1 MENKKRKNSKT
12 SPINRSKRAGMMIFF
27 TISVI
32 LLALAIHFVYV
43 SATKTVKGRKLSESE
58 LKHFVSNQ
66 TIQPKRGEIFDSTG
80 QVLAENTTTY
90 NLYAIVDKSYK
101 SNGKALY
108 VVNKKKTAKLLSK
121 VIDMKESDILKRLD
135 AKKGTFQVEFG
146 SAGQNLS
153 ISQHDKIVAA
163 KLPGLKFTTNASR
176 LYPNGVFASQIVGL
190 TANKTNSK
198 TQSTKMTGIM
208 GIEESMNKYLAGK
221 AGVKTGQQTA
231 SGVAL
236 TSSTNKKVKEGDNVY
251 LTLNYNLQY
260 QLESLMSHV
269 YKVTKPKAMTAILV
283 NAKTGAILA
292 ATQRPTFNA
301 STKKGLS
308 NMWDNLLVQD
318 PIEPGSTMKVFTLSA
333 AIDTGHWNPTAT
345 FKSGELN
352 VGSQKVYDAE
362 DDMGVLTYR
371 EGFARSSNV
380 AFAKTEISMGPTIWR
395 NYINKFRFLKATK
408 TMLPNESAGSIVFNE
423 PIEQA
428 DTAFGQG
435 IDVTPMQIVQGL
447 TAVANDGREIRPYL
461 VSKVVNPDTNK
472 VVYKNKK
479 QVLSRTMKKTTA
491 EQVRKDMI
499 DVVNLPDGT
508 AKTYSL
514 AKEGYQIA
522 AKTGTAQIA
531 IDGKYTDNYDEST
544 HSVEVLVPAKHP
556 KFIFYMYLKQP
567 EKFIGGLADTTINT
581 VFHPLI
587 LSALNA
593 AKASS
598 NVKVKNATVP
608 DLQGKIASG
617 VEASLKSAGLTLVIV
632 GDSSKKITSQSI
644 SPETKIVSGQKI
656 FVKTSGDV
664 VMPNMKGWS
673 ISDVSTFSSLTGINL
688 SYSGA
693 GKVVSQSISTK
704 STIKKGENL
713 GVKLQ

>member
-1 MENKKRKNSKT
+1 
-12 SPINRSKRAGMMIFF
+12 MMIFF

-32 LLALAIHFVYV
+32 LLALAIHFIYV
-43 SATKTVKGRKLSESE
+43 SATRTVKGRKLSESE

-66 TIQPKRGEIFDSTG
+66 TVQAKRGGIFDSTG

-108 VVNKKKTAKLLSK
+108 VVNKKKTAKFLAK
-121 VIDMKESDILKRLD
+121 VIDMKESDILKRLN

-190 TANKTNSK
+190 TSTKSNS
-198 TQSTKMTGIM
+198 KMTGIM

-221 AGVKTGQQTA
+221 SGVKTVQETA
-231 SGVAL
+231 TGVPL
-236 TSSTNKKVKEGDNVY
+236 TSSTNKKVKDGDDVY

-269 YKVTKPKAMTAILV
+269 YKVTKPKAMTAMLV

-345 FKSGELN
+345 FKSGELSI
-352 VGSQKVYDAE
+352 GSQKVYDAE
-362 DDMGVLTYR
+362 DNMGVLTYR

-395 NYINKFRFLKATK
+395 KYINKFRFLKATK

-435 IDVTPMQIVQGL
+435 IDVTPMQIVQAL
-447 TAVANDGREIRPYL
+447 TAVANNGREIRPYL

-479 QVLSRTMKKTTA
+479 KFLSRTMKKSTA

-499 DVVNLPDGT
+499 DVVNLSDGT

-531 IDGKYTDNYDEST
+531 INGKYTDNYDEST

-556 KFIFYMYLKQP
+556 KFIFYMYLREP

-593 AKASS
+593 AKANS

-617 VEASLKSAGLTLVIV
+617 VESTLKNAGLNPIII
-632 GDSSKKITSQSI
+632 GDRSKKITSQSI
-644 SPETKIVSGQKI
+644 SADTKIVSGQKI

-664 VMPNMKGWS
+664 IMPNMNGWS
-673 ISDVSTFSSLTGINL
+673 ISDVSTFASLTGIKL

-693 GKVVSQSISTK
+693 GKVISQSISAK

>member
-1 MENKKRKNSKT
+1 MEKKKRKTSKT

-32 LLALAIHFVYV
+32 LLALAIHFIYV
-43 SATKTVKGRKLSESE
+43 SATRTVKGRKLSESE
-58 LKHFVSNQ
+58 LKHFVPNQ
-66 TIQPKRGEIFDSTG
+66 TVQAKRGGIFDSTG

-108 VVNKKKTAKLLSK
+108 VVNKKKTAKFLAK
-121 VIDMKESDILKRLD
+121 VIDMKESDILKRLN

-190 TANKTNSK
+190 TSTKSNS
-198 TQSTKMTGIM
+198 KMTGIM

-221 AGVKTGQQTA
+221 SGVKTGQETA
-231 SGVAL
+231 TGVPL
-236 TSSTNKKVKEGDNVY
+236 TSSTNKKVKDGDDVY

-269 YKVTKPKAMTAILV
+269 YKVTKPKAMTAMLV

-345 FKSGELN
+345 FKSGELSI
-352 VGSQKVYDAE
+352 GSQKVYDAE
-362 DDMGVLTYR
+362 DNMGVLTYR

-395 NYINKFRFLKATK
+395 KYINKFRFLKATK

-423 PIEQA
+423 PIEQV

-435 IDVTPMQIVQGL
+435 IDVTPMQIVQAL
-447 TAVANDGREIRPYL
+447 TAVANNGREIRPYL

-479 QVLSRTMKKTTA
+479 KFLSRTMKKSTA

-499 DVVNLPDGT
+499 DVVNLSDGT

-531 IDGKYTDNYDEST
+531 INGKYTDNYDEST

-556 KFIFYMYLKQP
+556 KFIFYMYLREP

-593 AKASS
+593 AKANS

-617 VEASLKSAGLTLVIV
+617 VESTLKNAGLNPIII
-632 GDSSKKITSQSI
+632 GDSSKKITLQSI
-644 SPETKIVSGQKI
+644 SADTKIVSGQKI

-664 VMPNMKGWS
+664 IMPNMKGWS
-673 ISDVSTFSSLTGINL
+673 ISDVSTFASLTGIKL

-693 GKVVSQSISTK
+693 GKVVSQSISAK

>member
-1 MENKKRKNSKT
+1 MEKKKRKTSKT

-32 LLALAIHFVYV
+32 LLALAIHFIYV
-43 SATKTVKGRKLSESE
+43 SATRTVKGRKLSESE

-66 TIQPKRGEIFDSTG
+66 TVQAKRGGIFDSTG

-108 VVNKKKTAKLLSK
+108 VVNKKKTAKFLAK
-121 VIDMKESDILKRLD
+121 VIDMKESDILKRLN

-190 TANKTNSK
+190 TSTKSNS
-198 TQSTKMTGIM
+198 KMTGIM

-221 AGVKTGQQTA
+221 SGVKTVQETA
-231 SGVAL
+231 TGVPL
-236 TSSTNKKVKEGDNVY
+236 TSSTNKKVKDGDDVY

-269 YKVTKPKAMTAILV
+269 YKVTKPKAMTAMLV

-345 FKSGELN
+345 FKSGELSI
-352 VGSQKVYDAE
+352 GSQKVYDAE
-362 DDMGVLTYR
+362 DNMGVLTYR

-395 NYINKFRFLKATK
+395 KYINKFRFLKATK

-435 IDVTPMQIVQGL
+435 IDVTPMQIVQAL
-447 TAVANDGREIRPYL
+447 TAVANNGREIRPYL

-479 QVLSRTMKKTTA
+479 KFLSRTMKKSTA

-499 DVVNLPDGT
+499 DVVNLSDGT

-531 IDGKYTDNYDEST
+531 INGKYTDNYDEST

-556 KFIFYMYLKQP
+556 KFIFYMYLREP

-593 AKASS
+593 AKANS

-617 VEASLKSAGLTLVIV
+617 VESTLKNAGLNPIII
-632 GDSSKKITSQSI
+632 GDRSKKITSQSI
-644 SPETKIVSGQKI
+644 SADTKIVSGQKI

-664 VMPNMKGWS
+664 IMPNMKGWS
-673 ISDVSTFSSLTGINL
+673 ISDVSTFASLTGIKL

-693 GKVVSQSISTK
+693 GKVISQSISAK

>member
-1 MENKKRKNSKT
+1 MEKKKRKTSKT

-32 LLALAIHFVYV
+32 LLALAIHFIYV
-43 SATKTVKGRKLSESE
+43 SASRTVKGRKLSESE

-66 TIQPKRGEIFDSTG
+66 TVQAKRGGIFDSTG

-108 VVNKKKTAKLLSK
+108 VVNKKKTAKFLAK
-121 VIDMKESDILKRLD
+121 VIDMKESDILKRLN

-190 TANKTNSK
+190 TSTKSNS
-198 TQSTKMTGIM
+198 KMTGIM

-221 AGVKTGQQTA
+221 SGVKTGQETA
-231 SGVAL
+231 TGVPL
-236 TSSTNKKVKEGDNVY
+236 TSSTNKKVKDGDDVY

-269 YKVTKPKAMTAILV
+269 YKVTKPKAMTAMLV

-345 FKSGELN
+345 FKSGELSI
-352 VGSQKVYDAE
+352 GSQKVYDAE
-362 DDMGVLTYR
+362 DNMGVLTYR

-380 AFAKTEISMGPTIWR
+380 AFAKTEISMGPTTWR
-395 NYINKFRFLKATK
+395 KYINKFRFLKATK

-435 IDVTPMQIVQGL
+435 IDVTPMQIVQAL
-447 TAVANDGREIRPYL
+447 TAVANNGREIRPYL

-479 QVLSRTMKKTTA
+479 KFLSRTMKKSTA

-499 DVVNLPDGT
+499 DVVNLSDGT

-531 IDGKYTDNYDEST
+531 INGKYTDNYDEST

-556 KFIFYMYLKQP
+556 KFIFYMYLREP

-593 AKASS
+593 AKANS

-617 VEASLKSAGLTLVIV
+617 VESTLKNAGLNPIII

-644 SPETKIVSGQKI
+644 SADTKIVSGQKI

-664 VMPNMKGWS
+664 IMPNMKGWS
-673 ISDVSTFSSLTGINL
+673 ISDVSTFASLTGIKL

-693 GKVVSQSISTK
+693 GKVVSQSISAK

>member
-1 MENKKRKNSKT
+1 MEKKKRKTSKT

-32 LLALAIHFVYV
+32 LLALAIHFIYV
-43 SATKTVKGRKLSESE
+43 SATRTVKGRKLSESE

-66 TIQPKRGEIFDSTG
+66 TVQAKRGGIFDSTG

-108 VVNKKKTAKLLSK
+108 VVNKKKTAKFLAK
-121 VIDMKESDILKRLD
+121 VIDMKESDILKRLN

-190 TANKTNSK
+190 TSTKSNS
-198 TQSTKMTGIM
+198 KMTGIM

-221 AGVKTGQQTA
+221 SGVKTVQETA
-231 SGVAL
+231 TGVPL
-236 TSSTNKKVKEGDNVY
+236 TSSTNKKVKDGDDVY

-269 YKVTKPKAMTAILV
+269 YKVTKPKAMTAMLV

-345 FKSGELN
+345 FKSGELSI
-352 VGSQKVYDAE
+352 GSQKVYDAE
-362 DDMGVLTYR
+362 DNMGVLTYR

-395 NYINKFRFLKATK
+395 KYINKFRFLKATK

-435 IDVTPMQIVQGL
+435 IDVTPMQIVQAL
-447 TAVANDGREIRPYL
+447 TAVANNGREIRPYL

-479 QVLSRTMKKTTA
+479 KFLSRTMKKSTA

-499 DVVNLPDGT
+499 DVVNLSDGT

-531 IDGKYTDNYDEST
+531 INGKYTDNYDEST

-556 KFIFYMYLKQP
+556 KFIFYMYLREP

-593 AKASS
+593 AKANS

-617 VEASLKSAGLTLVIV
+617 VESTLKNAGLNPIII
-632 GDSSKKITSQSI
+632 GDRSKKITSQSI
-644 SPETKIVSGQKI
+644 SADTKIVSGQKI

-664 VMPNMKGWS
+664 IMPNMNGWS
-673 ISDVSTFSSLTGINL
+673 ISDVSTFASLTGIKL

-693 GKVVSQSISTK
+693 GKVISQSISAK

>member
-1 MENKKRKNSKT
+1 MEKKKRKTSKT

-32 LLALAIHFVYV
+32 LLALAIHFIYV
-43 SATKTVKGRKLSESE
+43 SATRTVKGRKLSESE

-66 TIQPKRGEIFDSTG
+66 TVQAKRGGIFDSTG

-108 VVNKKKTAKLLSK
+108 VVNKKKTAKFLAK
-121 VIDMKESDILKRLD
+121 VIDMKESDILKRLN

-190 TANKTNSK
+190 TSTKSNS
-198 TQSTKMTGIM
+198 KMTGIM

-221 AGVKTGQQTA
+221 SGVKTVQETA
-231 SGVAL
+231 TGVPL
-236 TSSTNKKVKEGDNVY
+236 TSSTNKKVKDGDDVY

-269 YKVTKPKAMTAILV
+269 YKVTKPKAMTAMLV

-345 FKSGELN
+345 FKSGELSI
-352 VGSQKVYDAE
+352 GSQKVYDAE
-362 DDMGVLTYR
+362 DNMGVLTYR

-395 NYINKFRFLKATK
+395 KYINKFRFLKATK

-435 IDVTPMQIVQGL
+435 IDVTPMQIVQAL
-447 TAVANDGREIRPYL
+447 TAVANNGREIRPYL

-479 QVLSRTMKKTTA
+479 KFLSRTMKKSTA

-499 DVVNLPDGT
+499 DVVNLSDGT

-531 IDGKYTDNYDEST
+531 INGKYTDNYDEST

-556 KFIFYMYLKQP
+556 KFIFYMYLREP

-593 AKASS
+593 AKANS

-617 VEASLKSAGLTLVIV
+617 VESTLKNAGLNPIII

-644 SPETKIVSGQKI
+644 SADTKILSGQKI

-664 VMPNMKGWS
+664 IMPNMNGWS
-673 ISDVSTFSSLTGINL
+673 ISDVSTFASLTGIKL

-693 GKVVSQSISTK
+693 GKVVSQSISAK

>member
-1 MENKKRKNSKT
+1 MEKKKRKTSKT

-32 LLALAIHFVYV
+32 LLALAIHFIYV
-43 SATKTVKGRKLSESE
+43 SATRTVKGRKLSESE

-66 TIQPKRGEIFDSTG
+66 TVQAKRGGIFDSTG

-108 VVNKKKTAKLLSK
+108 VVNKKKTAKFLAK
-121 VIDMKESDILKRLD
+121 VIDMKESDILKRLN

-190 TANKTNSK
+190 TSTKSNS
-198 TQSTKMTGIM
+198 KMTGIM

-221 AGVKTGQQTA
+221 SGVKTGQETA
-231 SGVAL
+231 TGVPL
-236 TSSTNKKVKEGDNVY
+236 TSSTNKKVKDGDDVY

-269 YKVTKPKAMTAILV
+269 YKVTKPKAMTAMLV

-345 FKSGELN
+345 FKSGELSI
-352 VGSQKVYDAE
+352 GSQKVYDAE
-362 DDMGVLTYR
+362 DNMGVLTYR

-395 NYINKFRFLKATK
+395 KYINKFRFLKATK

-435 IDVTPMQIVQGL
+435 IDVTPMQIVQAL
-447 TAVANDGREIRPYL
+447 TAVANNGREIRPYL

-479 QVLSRTMKKTTA
+479 KFLYRTMKKSTA

-499 DVVNLPDGT
+499 DVVNLSDGT

-531 IDGKYTDNYDEST
+531 INGKYTDNYDEST

-556 KFIFYMYLKQP
+556 KFIFYMYLREP

-593 AKASS
+593 AKANS

-617 VEASLKSAGLTLVIV
+617 VESALKNAGLNPIII

-644 SPETKIVSGQKI
+644 SADTKIVSGQKI

-664 VMPNMKGWS
+664 IMPNMKGWS
-673 ISDVSTFSSLTGINL
+673 ISDVSTFASLTGIKL

-693 GKVVSQSISTK
+693 GKVVSQSISAK

>member
-1 MENKKRKNSKT
+1 MEKKKRKTSKT

-32 LLALAIHFVYV
+32 LLALAIHFIYV
-43 SATKTVKGRKLSESE
+43 SATRTVKGRKLSESE

-66 TIQPKRGEIFDSTG
+66 TVQAKRGGIFDSTG

-108 VVNKKKTAKLLSK
+108 VVNKKKTAKFLAK
-121 VIDMKESDILKRLD
+121 VIDMKESDILKRLN

-190 TANKTNSK
+190 TSTKSNS
-198 TQSTKMTGIM
+198 KMTGIM

-221 AGVKTGQQTA
+221 SGVKTVQETA
-231 SGVAL
+231 TGVPL
-236 TSSTNKKVKEGDNVY
+236 TSSTNKKVKDGDDVY

-269 YKVTKPKAMTAILV
+269 YKVTKPKAMTAMLV

-345 FKSGELN
+345 FKSGELSI
-352 VGSQKVYDAE
+352 GSQKVYDAE
-362 DDMGVLTYR
+362 DNMGVLTYR

-395 NYINKFRFLKATK
+395 KYINKFRFLKATK

-435 IDVTPMQIVQGL
+435 IDVTPMQIVQAL
-447 TAVANDGREIRPYL
+447 TAVANNGREIRPYL

-479 QVLSRTMKKTTA
+479 KFLSRTMKKSTA

-499 DVVNLPDGT
+499 DVVNLSDGT

-531 IDGKYTDNYDEST
+531 INGKYTDNYDEST

-556 KFIFYMYLKQP
+556 KFIFYMYLREP

-593 AKASS
+593 AKANS

-617 VEASLKSAGLTLVIV
+617 VESTLKNAGLNPIII

-644 SPETKIVSGQKI
+644 SADTKILSGQKI

-664 VMPNMKGWS
+664 IMPNMNGWS
-673 ISDVSTFSSLTGINL
+673 ISDVSTFASLTGIKL

-693 GKVVSQSISTK
+693 GKVVSQSISAK

-713 GVKLQ
+713 GIKLQ

>member
-1 MENKKRKNSKT
+1 MEKKKRKTSKT

-32 LLALAIHFVYV
+32 LLALAIHFIYV
-43 SATKTVKGRKLSESE
+43 SATRTVKGRKLSESE

-66 TIQPKRGEIFDSTG
+66 TVQAKRGGIFDSTG

-108 VVNKKKTAKLLSK
+108 VVNKKKTAKFLAK
-121 VIDMKESDILKRLD
+121 VIDMKESDILKRLN

-190 TANKTNSK
+190 TSTKSNSK
-198 TQSTKMTGIM
+198 ITGIM

-221 AGVKTGQQTA
+221 SGVKTVQETA
-231 SGVAL
+231 TGVPL
-236 TSSTNKKVKEGDNVY
+236 TSSTNKKVKDGDDVY

-269 YKVTKPKAMTAILV
+269 YKVTKPKAMTAMLV

-345 FKSGELN
+345 FKSGELSI
-352 VGSQKVYDAE
+352 GSQKVYDAE
-362 DDMGVLTYR
+362 DNMGVLTYR

-395 NYINKFRFLKATK
+395 KYINKFRFLKATK

-435 IDVTPMQIVQGL
+435 IDVTPMQIVQAL
-447 TAVANDGREIRPYL
+447 TAVANNGREIRPYL

-479 QVLSRTMKKTTA
+479 KFLSRTMKKSTA

-499 DVVNLPDGT
+499 DVVNLSDGT

-531 IDGKYTDNYDEST
+531 INGKYTDNYDEST

-556 KFIFYMYLKQP
+556 KFIFYMYLREP

-593 AKASS
+593 AKANS

-617 VEASLKSAGLTLVIV
+617 VESTLKNAGLNPIII

-644 SPETKIVSGQKI
+644 SADTKILSGQKI

-664 VMPNMKGWS
+664 IMPNMNGWS
-673 ISDVSTFSSLTGINL
+673 ISDVSTFASLTGIKL

-693 GKVVSQSISTK
+693 GKVVSQSISAK

-713 GVKLQ
+713 GIKLQ

>member
-1 MENKKRKNSKT
+1 MEKKKRKTSKT

-32 LLALAIHFVYV
+32 LLALAIHFIYV
-43 SATKTVKGRKLSESE
+43 SATRTVKGRKLSESE

-66 TIQPKRGEIFDSTG
+66 TVQAKRGGIFDSTG

-108 VVNKKKTAKLLSK
+108 VVNKKKTAKFLAK
-121 VIDMKESDILKRLD
+121 VIDIKESDILKRLN

-190 TANKTNSK
+190 TSTKSNS
-198 TQSTKMTGIM
+198 KMTGIM

-221 AGVKTGQQTA
+221 SGVKTVQETA
-231 SGVAL
+231 TGVPL
-236 TSSTNKKVKEGDNVY
+236 TSSTNKKVKDGDDVY

-269 YKVTKPKAMTAILV
+269 YKVTKPKAMTAMLV

-345 FKSGELN
+345 FKSGELSI
-352 VGSQKVYDAE
+352 GSQKVYDAE
-362 DDMGVLTYR
+362 DNMGVLTYR

-395 NYINKFRFLKATK
+395 KYINKFRFLKATK

-435 IDVTPMQIVQGL
+435 IDVTPMQIVQAL
-447 TAVANDGREIRPYL
+447 TAVANNGREIRPYL

-479 QVLSRTMKKTTA
+479 KFLSRTMKKSTA

-499 DVVNLPDGT
+499 DVVNLSDGT

-531 IDGKYTDNYDEST
+531 INGKYTDNYDEST

-556 KFIFYMYLKQP
+556 KFIFYMYLREP

-593 AKASS
+593 AKANS

-617 VEASLKSAGLTLVIV
+617 VESTLKNAGLNPIII
-632 GDSSKKITSQSI
+632 GDRSKKITSQSI
-644 SPETKIVSGQKI
+644 SADTKIVSGQKI

-664 VMPNMKGWS
+664 IMPNMNGWS
-673 ISDVSTFSSLTGINL
+673 ISDVSTFASLTGIKL

-693 GKVVSQSISTK
+693 GKVISQSISAK

>member
-1 MENKKRKNSKT
+1 MEKKKRKTSKT

-32 LLALAIHFVYV
+32 LLALAIHFIYV
-43 SATKTVKGRKLSESE
+43 SATRTVKGRKLSESE

-66 TIQPKRGEIFDSTG
+66 TVQAKRGGIFDSTG

-108 VVNKKKTAKLLSK
+108 VVNKKKTAKFLAK
-121 VIDMKESDILKRLD
+121 VIDMKESDILKRLN

-190 TANKTNSK
+190 TSTKSNS
-198 TQSTKMTGIM
+198 KMTGIM

-221 AGVKTGQQTA
+221 SGVKTVQETA
-231 SGVAL
+231 TGVPL
-236 TSSTNKKVKEGDNVY
+236 TSSTNKKVKDGDDVY

-269 YKVTKPKAMTAILV
+269 YKVTKPKAMTAMLV

-345 FKSGELN
+345 FKSGELSI
-352 VGSQKVYDAE
+352 GSQKVYDAE
-362 DDMGVLTYR
+362 DNMGVLTYR

-395 NYINKFRFLKATK
+395 KYINKFRFLKATK

-435 IDVTPMQIVQGL
+435 IDVTPMQIVQAL
-447 TAVANDGREIRPYL
+447 TAVANNGREIRPYL

-479 QVLSRTMKKTTA
+479 KFLSRTMKKSTA

-499 DVVNLPDGT
+499 DVVNLSDGT

-531 IDGKYTDNYDEST
+531 INGKYTDNYDEST

-556 KFIFYMYLKQP
+556 KFIFYMYLREP

-593 AKASS
+593 AKANS

-617 VEASLKSAGLTLVIV
+617 VESTLKNAGLNTIII
-632 GDSSKKITSQSI
+632 GDRSKKITSQSI
-644 SPETKIVSGQKI
+644 SADTKIVSGQKI

-664 VMPNMKGWS
+664 IMPNMNGWS
-673 ISDVSTFSSLTGINL
+673 ISDVSTFASLTGIKL

-693 GKVVSQSISTK
+693 GKVISQSISAK

>member
-1 MENKKRKNSKT
+1 MEKKKRKTSKT

-32 LLALAIHFVYV
+32 LLALAIHFIYV
-43 SATKTVKGRKLSESE
+43 SATRTVKGRKLSESE

-66 TIQPKRGEIFDSTG
+66 TVQAKRGGIFDSTG

-101 SNGKALY
+101 YNGKALY
-108 VVNKKKTAKLLSK
+108 VVNKKKTAKFLAK
-121 VIDMKESDILKRLD
+121 VIDMKESDILKRLN

-190 TANKTNSK
+190 TSTKSNS
-198 TQSTKMTGIM
+198 KMTGIM

-221 AGVKTGQQTA
+221 SGVKTGQETA
-231 SGVAL
+231 TGVPL
-236 TSSTNKKVKEGDNVY
+236 TSSTNKKVKDGDDVY

-269 YKVTKPKAMTAILV
+269 YKVTKPKAMTAMLV

-345 FKSGELN
+345 FKSGELSI
-352 VGSQKVYDAE
+352 GSQKVYDAE
-362 DDMGVLTYR
+362 DNMGVLTYR

-395 NYINKFRFLKATK
+395 KYINKFRFLKATK

-428 DTAFGQG
+428 NTAFGQG
-435 IDVTPMQIVQGL
+435 IDVTPMQIVQAL
-447 TAVANDGREIRPYL
+447 TAVANNGREIRPYL

-479 QVLSRTMKKTTA
+479 KFLSRTMKKSTA

-499 DVVNLPDGT
+499 DVVNLSDGT

-531 IDGKYTDNYDEST
+531 INGKYTDNYDEST

-556 KFIFYMYLKQP
+556 KFIFYMYLREP

-593 AKASS
+593 AKANS

-617 VEASLKSAGLTLVIV
+617 VESTLKNAGLNPIII

-644 SPETKIVSGQKI
+644 SADTKIVSGQKI

-664 VMPNMKGWS
+664 IMPNMKGWS
-673 ISDVSTFSSLTGINL
+673 ISDVSTFASLTRIKL

-693 GKVVSQSISTK
+693 GKVVSQSISAK

>member
-1 MENKKRKNSKT
+1 MVKK
-12 SPINRSKRAGMMIFF
+12 I
-27 TISVI
+27 I
-32 LLALAIHFVYV
+32 LLALAIHFIYV
-43 SATKTVKGRKLSESE
+43 SATRTVKGRKLSESE

-66 TIQPKRGEIFDSTG
+66 TVQAKRGGIFDSTG

-108 VVNKKKTAKLLSK
+108 VVNKKKTAKFLAK
-121 VIDMKESDILKRLD
+121 VIDMKESDILKRLN

-190 TANKTNSK
+190 TSTKSNS
-198 TQSTKMTGIM
+198 KMTGIM

-221 AGVKTGQQTA
+221 SGVKTVQETA
-231 SGVAL
+231 TGVPL
-236 TSSTNKKVKEGDNVY
+236 TSSTNKKVKDGDDVY

-269 YKVTKPKAMTAILV
+269 YKVTKPKAMTAMLV

-345 FKSGELN
+345 FKSGELSI
-352 VGSQKVYDAE
+352 GSQKVYDAE
-362 DDMGVLTYR
+362 DNMGVLTYR

-395 NYINKFRFLKATK
+395 KYINKFRFLKATK

-435 IDVTPMQIVQGL
+435 IDVTPMQIVQAL
-447 TAVANDGREIRPYL
+447 TAVANNGREIRPYL

-479 QVLSRTMKKTTA
+479 KFLSRTMKKSTA

-499 DVVNLPDGT
+499 DVVNLSDGT

-531 IDGKYTDNYDEST
+531 INGKYTDNYDEST

-556 KFIFYMYLKQP
+556 KFIFYMYLREP

-593 AKASS
+593 AKANS

-617 VEASLKSAGLTLVIV
+617 VESTLKNAGLNPIII

-644 SPETKIVSGQKI
+644 SADTKIVSGQKI

-664 VMPNMKGWS
+664 IMPNMNGWS
-673 ISDVSTFSSLTGINL
+673 ISDVSTFASLTGIKL

-693 GKVVSQSISTK
+693 GKVVSQSISAK

>member
-1 MENKKRKNSKT
+1 MEKKKRKTSKT

-32 LLALAIHFVYV
+32 LLALAIHFIYV
-43 SATKTVKGRKLSESE
+43 SATRTVKGRKLSESE

-66 TIQPKRGEIFDSTG
+66 TVQAKRGGIFDSTG

-108 VVNKKKTAKLLSK
+108 VVNKKKTAKFLAK
-121 VIDMKESDILKRLD
+121 VIDMKESDILKRLN

-190 TANKTNSK
+190 TSTKSNS
-198 TQSTKMTGIM
+198 KMTGIM

-221 AGVKTGQQTA
+221 SGVKTGQETA
-231 SGVAL
+231 TGVPL
-236 TSSTNKKVKEGDNVY
+236 TSSTNKKVKDGDDVY

-345 FKSGELN
+345 FKSGELSI
-352 VGSQKVYDAE
+352 GSQKVYDAE
-362 DDMGVLTYR
+362 DNMGVLTYR

-395 NYINKFRFLKATK
+395 KYINKFRFLKATK

-435 IDVTPMQIVQGL
+435 IDVTPMQIVQAL
-447 TAVANDGREIRPYL
+447 TAVANNGREIRPYL

-479 QVLSRTMKKTTA
+479 KFLSRTMKKSTA

-499 DVVNLPDGT
+499 DVVNLSDGT

-531 IDGKYTDNYDEST
+531 INGKYTDNYDEST

-556 KFIFYMYLKQP
+556 KFIFYMYLREP

-593 AKASS
+593 AKANS

-617 VEASLKSAGLTLVIV
+617 VESTLKNAGLNPIII

-644 SPETKIVSGQKI
+644 SADTKIVSGQKI

-664 VMPNMKGWS
+664 IMPNMKGWS
-673 ISDVSTFSSLTGINL
+673 ISDVSTFASLTGIKL

-693 GKVVSQSISTK
+693 GKVVSQSISAK

>member
-1 MENKKRKNSKT
+1 MEKKKRKTSKT

-32 LLALAIHFVYV
+32 LLALAIHFIYV
-43 SATKTVKGRKLSESE
+43 SATRTVKGRKLSESE

-66 TIQPKRGEIFDSTG
+66 TVQAKRGGIFDSTG

-108 VVNKKKTAKLLSK
+108 VVNKKKTAKFLAK
-121 VIDMKESDILKRLD
+121 VIDMKESDILKRLN

-190 TANKTNSK
+190 TSTKSNS
-198 TQSTKMTGIM
+198 KMTGIM

-221 AGVKTGQQTA
+221 SGVKTVQETA
-231 SGVAL
+231 TGVPL
-236 TSSTNKKVKEGDNVY
+236 TSSTNKKVKDGDDVY

-269 YKVTKPKAMTAILV
+269 YKVTKPKAMTAMLV

-345 FKSGELN
+345 FKSGELSI
-352 VGSQKVYDAE
+352 GSQKVYDAE
-362 DDMGVLTYR
+362 DNMGVLTCR

-395 NYINKFRFLKATK
+395 KYINKFRFLKATK

-435 IDVTPMQIVQGL
+435 IDVTPMQIVQAL
-447 TAVANDGREIRPYL
+447 TAVANNGREIRPYL

-479 QVLSRTMKKTTA
+479 KFLSRTMKKSTA

-499 DVVNLPDGT
+499 DVVNLSDGT

-531 IDGKYTDNYDEST
+531 INGKYTDNYDEST

-556 KFIFYMYLKQP
+556 KFIFYMYLREP

-593 AKASS
+593 AKANS

-617 VEASLKSAGLTLVIV
+617 VDSTLKNVGLNPIII
-632 GDSSKKITSQSI
+632 GERSKKITSQSI
-644 SPETKIVSGQKI
+644 SADTKIVSGQKI

-664 VMPNMKGWS
+664 IMPNMNGWS
-673 ISDVSTFSSLTGINL
+673 ISDVSTFASLTGIKL

-693 GKVVSQSISTK
+693 GKVISQSISAK

>member
-1 MENKKRKNSKT
+1 MEKKKRKTSKT

-32 LLALAIHFVYV
+32 LLALAIHFIYV
-43 SATKTVKGRKLSESE
+43 SATRTVKGRKLSESE

-66 TIQPKRGEIFDSTG
+66 TVQAKRGGIFDSTG

-108 VVNKKKTAKLLSK
+108 VVNKKKTAKFLAK
-121 VIDMKESDILKRLD
+121 VIDMKESDILKRLN

-190 TANKTNSK
+190 TSTKSNS
-198 TQSTKMTGIM
+198 KMTGIM

-221 AGVKTGQQTA
+221 SGVKTVQETA
-231 SGVAL
+231 TGVPL
-236 TSSTNKKVKEGDNVY
+236 TSSTNKKVKDGDDVY

-269 YKVTKPKAMTAILV
+269 YKVTKPKAMTAMLV

-345 FKSGELN
+345 FKSGELSI
-352 VGSQKVYDAE
+352 GSQKVYDAE
-362 DDMGVLTYR
+362 DNMGVLTYR

-395 NYINKFRFLKATK
+395 KYINKFRFLKATK

-435 IDVTPMQIVQGL
+435 IDVTPMQIVQAL
-447 TAVANDGREIRPYL
+447 TAVANNGREIRPYL

-479 QVLSRTMKKTTA
+479 KFLSRTMKKSTA

-499 DVVNLPDGT
+499 DVVNLSDGT

-531 IDGKYTDNYDEST
+531 INGKYTDNYDEST

-556 KFIFYMYLKQP
+556 KFIFYMYLREP

-593 AKASS
+593 AKANS

-617 VEASLKSAGLTLVIV
+617 VESTLKNAGLNPIII
-632 GDSSKKITSQSI
+632 GDRSKKITSQSI
-644 SPETKIVSGQKI
+644 SADTKTDSGQKI

-664 VMPNMKGWS
+664 IMPNMNGWS
-673 ISDVSTFSSLTGINL
+673 ISDVSTFASLTGIKL

-693 GKVVSQSISTK
+693 GKVISQSISAK

>member
-1 MENKKRKNSKT
+1 MEKKKRKTSKT

-32 LLALAIHFVYV
+32 LLALAIHFIYV
-43 SATKTVKGRKLSESE
+43 SATRTVKGRKLSESE

-66 TIQPKRGEIFDSTG
+66 TVQAKRGGIFDSTG

-101 SNGKALY
+101 YNGKALY
-108 VVNKKKTAKLLSK
+108 VVNKKKTAKFLAK
-121 VIDMKESDILKRLD
+121 VIDMKESDILKRLN

-190 TANKTNSK
+190 TSTKSNS
-198 TQSTKMTGIM
+198 KMTGIM

-221 AGVKTGQQTA
+221 SGVKTGQETA
-231 SGVAL
+231 TGVPL
-236 TSSTNKKVKEGDNVY
+236 TSSTNKKVKDGDDVY

-269 YKVTKPKAMTAILV
+269 YKVTKPKAMTAMLV

-345 FKSGELN
+345 FKSGELSI
-352 VGSQKVYDAE
+352 GSQKVYDAE
-362 DDMGVLTYR
+362 DNMGVLTYR

-395 NYINKFRFLKATK
+395 KYINKFRFLKATK

-435 IDVTPMQIVQGL
+435 IDVTPMQIVQAL
-447 TAVANDGREIRPYL
+447 TAVANNGREIRPYL

-479 QVLSRTMKKTTA
+479 SFFP
-491 EQVRKDMI
+491 VR
-499 DVVNLPDGT
+499 
-508 AKTYSL
+508 
-514 AKEGYQIA
+514 
-522 AKTGTAQIA
+522 
-531 IDGKYTDNYDEST
+531 
-544 HSVEVLVPAKHP
+544 
-556 KFIFYMYLKQP
+556 
-567 EKFIGGLADTTINT
+567 
-581 VFHPLI
+581 
-587 LSALNA
+587 
-593 AKASS
+593 
-598 NVKVKNATVP
+598 
-608 DLQGKIASG
+608 
-617 VEASLKSAGLTLVIV
+617 
-632 GDSSKKITSQSI
+632 
-644 SPETKIVSGQKI
+644 
-656 FVKTSGDV
+656 
-664 VMPNMKGWS
+664 
-673 ISDVSTFSSLTGINL
+673 
-688 SYSGA
+688 
-693 GKVVSQSISTK
+693 
-704 STIKKGENL
+704 
-713 GVKLQ
+713 

>member
-1 MENKKRKNSKT
+1 MEKKKRKTSKT

-32 LLALAIHFVYV
+32 LLALAIHFIYV
-43 SATKTVKGRKLSESE
+43 SATRTVKGRKLSESE

-66 TIQPKRGEIFDSTG
+66 TVQAKRGGIFDSTG

-108 VVNKKKTAKLLSK
+108 VVNKKKTAKFLAK
-121 VIDMKESDILKRLD
+121 VIDMKESDILKRLN

-153 ISQHDKIVAA
+153 ISQHDKIVTA

-190 TANKTNSK
+190 TSTKSNS
-198 TQSTKMTGIM
+198 KMTGIM

-221 AGVKTGQQTA
+221 SGVKTGQETA
-231 SGVAL
+231 TGVPL
-236 TSSTNKKVKEGDNVY
+236 TSSTNKKVKDGDDVY

-269 YKVTKPKAMTAILV
+269 YKVTKPKAMTAMLV

-345 FKSGELN
+345 FKSGELSI
-352 VGSQKVYDAE
+352 GSQKVYDAE
-362 DDMGVLTYR
+362 DNMGVLTYR

-395 NYINKFRFLKATK
+395 KYINRFRFLKATK

-435 IDVTPMQIVQGL
+435 IDVTPMQIVQAL
-447 TAVANDGREIRPYL
+447 TAVANNGREIRPYL

-479 QVLSRTMKKTTA
+479 KFLSRTMKKSTA

-499 DVVNLPDGT
+499 DVVNLSDGT

-531 IDGKYTDNYDEST
+531 INGKYTDNYDEST

-556 KFIFYMYLKQP
+556 KFIFYMYLREP

-593 AKASS
+593 AKANS

-617 VEASLKSAGLTLVIV
+617 VESALKNAGLNPIII

-644 SPETKIVSGQKI
+644 SADTKIVSGQKI

-664 VMPNMKGWS
+664 IMPNMKGWS
-673 ISDVSTFSSLTGINL
+673 ISDVSTFASLTGIKL

-693 GKVVSQSISTK
+693 GKVVSQSISAK

>member
-1 MENKKRKNSKT
+1 MEKKKRKTSKT

-32 LLALAIHFVYV
+32 LLALAIHFIYV
-43 SATKTVKGRKLSESE
+43 SATRTVKGRKLSESE

-66 TIQPKRGEIFDSTG
+66 TVQAKRGGIFDSTG

-108 VVNKKKTAKLLSK
+108 VVNKKKTAKFLAK
-121 VIDMKESDILKRLD
+121 VIDMKESDILKRLN

-190 TANKTNSK
+190 TSTKSNS
-198 TQSTKMTGIM
+198 KMTGIM

-221 AGVKTGQQTA
+221 SGVKTVQETA
-231 SGVAL
+231 TGVPL
-236 TSSTNKKVKEGDNVY
+236 TSSTNKKVKDGDDVY

-269 YKVTKPKAMTAILV
+269 YKVTKPKAMTAMLV

-345 FKSGELN
+345 FKSGELSI
-352 VGSQKVYDAE
+352 GSQKVYDAE
-362 DDMGVLTYR
+362 DNMGVLTYR

-395 NYINKFRFLKATK
+395 KYINKFRFLKATK

-435 IDVTPMQIVQGL
+435 IDVTPMQIVQAL
-447 TAVANDGREIRPYL
+447 TAVANNGREIRPYL

-479 QVLSRTMKKTTA
+479 KFLSRTMKKSTA

-499 DVVNLPDGT
+499 DVVNLSDGT

-531 IDGKYTDNYDEST
+531 INGKYTDNYDEST

-556 KFIFYMYLKQP
+556 KFIFYMYLREP

-593 AKASS
+593 AKANS

-617 VEASLKSAGLTLVIV
+617 VESTLKNAGLNPIII
-632 GDSSKKITSQSI
+632 GDRSKKITSQSI
-644 SPETKIVSGQKI
+644 SADTKIVSGQKI

-664 VMPNMKGWS
+664 IMPNMNGWS
-673 ISDVSTFSSLTGINL
+673 ISDVSTFASLTGIKL

-693 GKVVSQSISTK
+693 GKVVSQSISAK